1 MLELGPLAPPSQRRA
16 GLFSYQKKRM
26 RAQTPGGFLGQGL
39 RRPGE
44 GRSEAETEMK
54 REMETET
61 RTEGDRA
68 TDGDVERDKQ
78 DK

>member
-1 MLELGPLAPPSQRRA
+1 MRA
-16 GLFSYQKKRM
+16 LFSYQTERM

-54 REMETET
+54 REMETE
-61 RTEGDRA
+61 RHVQRETELLME
-68 TDGDVERDKQ
+68 T
-78 DK
+78 